1 MPGVP
6 RATTHAAEPHHSG
19 QSDFPGSC
27 GPMGESL
34 STYAEP
40 RAQDSTMN
48 ANSVVLLPRLDAWPG
63 GELRPPLHPEA
74 AGALIDRD
82 AGSSSG
88 GGADGPMRRKE
99 IPVSRLR
106 NVYEFIMRTGRRPT
120 RSSTDTEEKKLG
132 VWLHRFMSN
141 DDDVQGRVRAIM
153 GRADFESM
161 VATIEEA
168 PHVKQACP
176 QTHARTSPLSVRPSF
191 THSRRPTPG
200 HR

>member
-1 MPGVP
+1 MAP
-6 RATTHAAEPHHSG
+6 AT
-19 QSDFPGSC
+19 C
-27 GPMGESL
+27 GPMGEPL
-34 STYAEP
+34 SAFADP
-40 RAQDSTMN
+40 RAHGSMN
-48 ANSVVLLPRLDAWPG
+48 ANSIVLLQRRDAWPG

-74 AGALIDRD
+74 AEALVVRD
-82 AGSSSG
+82 AGPSADV
-88 GGADGPMRRKE
+88 GADGSMRRKE

-106 NVYEFIMRTGRRPT
+106 DVYEFIMRTGRRPT

-168 PHVKQACP
+168 PHVKQARP
-176 QTHARTSPLSVRPSF
+176 QTRLPERLPMVRRTELHTAAAPLLATGEESLHRP
-191 THSRRPTPG
+191 RQY
-200 HR
+200 